1 MLSLPLLLR
10 AMIDR
15 SASDLHITVDA
26 PPRLRIDGRLVP
38 VRGEPLSPSETKDL
52 CYSILTD
59 AQKQRFDEQK
69 ELDLSFDIRGMARF
83 RANVFVQKRAVAGVF
98 RRIPYEIPSIDS
110 LGLPPVVRDL
120 AGRPR
125 GLVLVTG
132 PTGSGKSTT
141 LASMVD
147 LVNQGRNAH
156 IITVEDPIEYVHVH
170 KKSLVNQREIGADT
184 ESFAGALKFVLRQ
197 DPDVVLIGE
206 LRDLETIEAALRVS
220 ETGHLVLASLHTNSA
235 IQTINRIVDVFPAY
249 HQPRVRVQLSFV
261 LEGVV
266 CQQLL
271 PRAGGAGRV
280 LACEVL
286 ILSPAIRAQIR
297 DDKLHQ
303 VYSQM
308 QMGQAR
314 SGMMTM
320 NQSLAQLIQKGE
332 VTLESALA
340 CSSDPEELRSLA
352 RKS

>member
-38 VRGEPLSPSETKDL
+38 VRGEPLSPPETKDL